1 MMHGGPSGF
10 HNAPVTRALV
20 ISSAIITVTYGL
32 RGRSRSIGL
41 SYQDITQN
49 HGLWKTVPSIFA
61 FSSSP
66 ELIIG
71 LYLIYYFRVFERQI
85 GSNKY
90 SVFVLFSLVAST
102 FFQIAGLGLLKDS
115 QVLASGPYG
124 LIFAAFV
131 PFYFDIPVT
140 SRFRMLGLNFSN
152 KSAIY
157 FAGFQL
163 VLSAWRRSF
172 IPAIC
177 GLLTGFLFRANIF
190 CIRKLKFPK
199 KLTSLFSW
207 LFLSSPSSSPSS
219 ANIRRN
225 AYISSM
231 DHRVQRNYRSVGNF
245 MPEPPESSIT
255 TLVSMGFETNAARQ
269 ALIQARNDINVAT
282 NILLEAQSR

>member
-71 LYLIYYFRVFERQI
+71 FAYL
-85 GSNKY
+85 
-90 SVFVLFSLVAST
+90 LFLA
-102 FFQIAGLGLLKDS
+102 DS

-190 CIRKLKFPK
+190 CIRKLK
-199 KLTSLFSW
+199 
-207 LFLSSPSSSPSS
+207 
-219 ANIRRN
+219 
-225 AYISSM
+225 
-231 DHRVQRNYRSVGNF
+231 RNYRSVGNF